1 MQADEGLRE
10 RLTEAAE
17 PLRERLERPVA
28 RVSGWARWVR
38 DLRPYRVYINF
49 SHSDG
54 NLRAAGM
61 GFQSL
66 FAVFAA
72 IWLGYSIGGLWLG
85 GNPHVVDATVALI
98 NRAIPGLIATDGQP
112 GIIDLAQLA
121 NTATFGWGG
130 VIAAISLLWTA
141 IGWLYYTRQAVRA
154 VFGLQRD
161 ATNYVLQKLR
171 DLVLALAFGIV
182 LVASALLSILSTQT
196 LTFLLGV
203 LGVTDSF
210 WTSAAAR
217 ASGLAVSV
225 ILNVF
230 TLAAMFRVL
239 ARVSIP
245 FRNLFA
251 GSLIGAAALAGL
263 SVLSGVLIGGA
274 TKNPLLATFAV
285 FVGLLLW
292 FNLISRVLLLS
303 ASWIAVGM
311 FDNGIS
317 PRIVTPEQ
325 EAAERQEA
333 EHSARLLVAQAQL
346 EEAKSALVS
355 AGWYNRL
362 PAQRRVAHAE
372 AELNGILEEGSVG
385 GPR

>member
-1 MQADEGLRE
+1 AK
-10 RLTEAAE
+10 
-17 PLRERLERPVA
+17 
-28 RVSGWARWVR
+28 WVR

-72 IWLGYSIGGLWLG
+72 IWLGYSLGGLWLG
-85 GNPHVVDATVALI
+85 GNPDVFDAMVALI
-98 NRAIPGLIATDGQP
+98 NRAIPGLIATEGQP

-121 NTATFGWGG
+121 NTTTFGWGG
-130 VIAAISLLWTA
+130 IIAAISLLWTA

-182 LVASALLSILSTQT
+182 LIASALLSILSTQT

-274 TKNPLLATFAV
+274 TRNPLLATFAV

-325 EAAERQEA
+325 EEAERREA
-333 EHSARLLVAQAQL
+333 EHSARVLVAQAQL
-346 EEAKSALVS
+346 EEAKSALGS

>member
-1 MQADEGLRE
+1 M
-10 RLTEAAE
+10 
-17 PLRERLERPVA
+17 
-28 RVSGWARWVR
+28 
-38 DLRPYRVYINF
+38 
-49 SHSDG
+49 
-54 NLRAAGM
+54 
-61 GFQSL
+61 
-66 FAVFAA
+66 
-72 IWLGYSIGGLWLG
+72 
-85 GNPHVVDATVALI
+85 
-98 NRAIPGLIATDGQP
+98 
-112 GIIDLAQLA
+112 
-121 NTATFGWGG
+121 
-130 VIAAISLLWTA
+130 
-141 IGWLYYTRQAVRA
+141 
-154 VFGLQRD
+154 FGLQRD
-161 ATNYVLQKLR
+161 TTNYVLQKLR

-182 LVASALLSILSTQT
+182 LIASALLTILSTQT

-217 ASGLAVSV
+217 ASGLLGLGDPQHRS
-225 ILNVF
+225 
-230 TLAAMFRVL
+230 RW
-239 ARVSIP
+239 RRCSGCSH
-245 FRNLFA
+245 
-251 GSLIGAAALAGL
+251 GSRSRSATSSPGRCSEPPRSRGSASSAAL
-263 SVLSGVLIGGA
+263 LIGGA
-274 TKNPLLATFAV
+274 TRNPLLATFAV

-325 EAAERQEA
+325 EAAERRAA
-333 EHSARLLVAQAQL
+333 EHSARVLVAQAQL
-346 EEAKSALVS
+346 EEAKSALGS